1 MLRRL
6 MRWLEPFTPCFGH
19 PAQPVSLRAYIN
31 GLLGDS
37 PRKSIQAMLARVT
50 APPDYQAVNHFITR
64 APWSAEKM
72 WQIVRAQLP
81 ERQGALILDDTG
93 FPKKGDKSVGVARQY
108 TGTLGKIGNCQV
120 AVTAALWTGRLA
132 WLVGALL
139 YLPEEWANDPAR
151 RNEAHIP
158 RTVTFR
164 RKWELALQL
173 VRQVRASGIELTG
186 ILGDSGYGDATA
198 LRRALHQMR
207 LSYGFGVSATV
218 TVFHGTPQL
227 QAPRKVRGP
236 RLRRPRYTLGET
248 PPPVTVRDLAASLPA
263 TAWRSVTWQHADN
276 PRRTAQCA
284 AVRVTPANDW
294 QHGHVLPDVWLLCE
308 RPDGTTDEKYY
319 LINLPANTRL
329 PRLVTFMHQRWAI
342 EQQYQQ
348 LKTELGFDHWSVR
361 WPTAFFNASACDE
374 RPRLS
379 ASKPFGLSCKTSL
392 CACSSRPVPSTPSGW
407 VSSATCCRCD
417 SELPF
422 HAARLRTYPRGVRP
436 RSVHARNF
444 VPLFRSRAVAHRLAV
459 PGGLSSCQLS
469 TC

>member
-329 PRLVTFMHQRWAI
+329 PRLVTFMHQRG
-342 EQQYQQ
+342 QCGG
-348 LKTELGFDHWSVR
+348 L
-361 WPTAFFNASACDE
+361 
-374 RPRLS
+374 RLS
-379 ASKPFGLSCKTSL
+379 SMRAPATNARDCQLRNHSGYRARRLCVPALRGPSQVRRLDGSAPRHAAAATLSCRSTRPGS
-392 CACSSRPVPSTPSGW
+392 ARIHAAYARDQYTPAISSRSFARAPWRTASRYLEDYRHAN
-407 VSSATCCRCD
+407 SARVKTAPNHVD
-417 SELPF
+417 V
-422 HAARLRTYPRGVRP
+422 TK
-436 RSVHARNF
+436 
-444 VPLFRSRAVAHRLAV
+444 
-459 PGGLSSCQLS
+459 
-469 TC
+469 

>member
-151 RNEAHIP
+151 RTEAHIP

-236 RLRRPRYTLGET
+236 RLRRPRSTLGET

-348 LKTELGFDHWSVR
+348 LKTELGFDHY
-361 WPTAFFNASACDE
+361 E
-374 RPRLS
+374 
-379 ASKPFGLSCKTSL
+379 G
-392 CACSSRPVPSTPSGW
+392 
-407 VSSATCCRCD
+407 
-417 SELPF
+417 
-422 HAARLRTYPRGVRP
+422 RTYPGWNHHIAV
-436 RSVHARNF
+436 S
-444 VPLFRSRAVAHRLAV
+444 AVAYGFLQCERLRRTPEIVSFETIRAIV
-459 PGGLSSCQLS
+459 QDVFVCLLFAARPKYAIWMGQLRDMLPLRL
-469 TC
+469 